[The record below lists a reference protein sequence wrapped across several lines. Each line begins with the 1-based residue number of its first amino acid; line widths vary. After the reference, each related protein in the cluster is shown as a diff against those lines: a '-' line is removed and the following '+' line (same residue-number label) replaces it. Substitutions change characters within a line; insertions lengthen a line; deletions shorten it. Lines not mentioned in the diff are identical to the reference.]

1 MSYKAGHWQRGL
13 VSKEAAGRIG
23 SLVKH
28 IRIVDGVEV
37 VCGTTVVDPT
47 MVATKRKRSGDAIDG
62 ERNELTLTSKQM
74 ALKRITGDVP
84 PKIRKRGKRKR
95 PSRWERHL
103 NKIAR
108 IHSG

>member
-13 VSKEAAGRIG
+13 VSKEAVGRIG

-28 IRIVDGVEV
+28 IRIVDGVEEV
-37 VCGTTVVDPT
+37 YGTTVVDPT
-47 MVATKRKRSGDAIDG
+47 MVAAKRIRSGDAING

-74 ALKRITGDVP
+74 ALKKITGEVP

-95 PSRWERHL
+95 PSRRERHL
-103 NKIAR
+103 NKVACL
-108 IHSG
+108 HSE